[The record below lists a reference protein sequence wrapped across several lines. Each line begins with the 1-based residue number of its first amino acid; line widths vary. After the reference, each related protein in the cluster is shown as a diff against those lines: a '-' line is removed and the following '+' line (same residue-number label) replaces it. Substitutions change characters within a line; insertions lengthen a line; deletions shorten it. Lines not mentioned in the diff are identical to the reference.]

1 MPDGQ
6 KKRNALRKIE
16 KRHRGKSAADGRK
29 QESRDQYAKT
39 KAK

>member
-6 KKRNALRKIE
+6 KKRTAQRKLE
-16 KRHRGKSAADGRK
+16 KLHRGKTAADGRT
-29 QESRDQYAKT
+29 QENREHYAKT